1 MRRISTPVLTLVAVS
16 VAALGLCGRAAA
28 QTRELDTRGVMLD
41 RIAAIVNDG
50 VVLNSD
56 LDTQLEVVG
65 ERLRQQKLELPAQN
79 VLRQQVL
86 ERLVVQEIQLQR
98 AQHDGI
104 KVTDETLNSALA
116 DVAKRNNLTLSQ
128 LPQALA
134 EQGLEYAA
142 YRDDMRKEITL

>member
-1 MRRISTPVLTLVAVS
+1 MRRITTPAFSIVAMS
-16 VAALGLCGRAAA
+16 VTALAGCATAAA

-56 LDTQLEVVG
+56 LDTQLETVS
-65 ERLRQQKLELPAQN
+65 ERLRQQKLEVQPQN

-86 ERLVVQEIQLQR
+86 ERRVVQEIQLQR

-104 KVTDETLNSALA
+104 KVTDETLNSALT
-116 DVAKRNNLTLSQ
+116 DVARRNNLSLSH
-128 LPQALA
+128 
-134 EQGLEYAA
+134 
-142 YRDDMRKEITL
+142 